1 MILFVVEVR
10 EDKSVQQAICQVY
23 CNTCKAKYGLK
34 DVMEKVL
41 GASMLLVELHDAVE
55 VLAFAD
61 TSCRTC
67 MVST

>member
-1 MILFVVEVR
+1 MR
-10 EDKSVQQAICQVY
+10 
-23 CNTCKAKYGLK
+23 LK

-41 GASMLLVELHDAVE
+41 GTSMLLVELRDEVE

-67 MVST
+67 MVSM